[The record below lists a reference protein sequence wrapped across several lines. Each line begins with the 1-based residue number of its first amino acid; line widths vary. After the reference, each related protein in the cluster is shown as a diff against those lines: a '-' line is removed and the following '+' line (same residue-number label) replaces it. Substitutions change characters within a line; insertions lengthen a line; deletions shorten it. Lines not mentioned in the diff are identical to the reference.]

1 MKTTEIFQPI
11 YLQEDISRNI
21 PLIVVDVQP
30 AYESWIV
37 RKFPP
42 SYLADVMNRHQGPI
56 LMFVNADEQGM
67 TEDTKASV
75 FNWWYDNGLEESTW
89 KRPNF
94 TYYDKGYGYLRDW
107 MDYGKSPRVII
118 QSIRFMF
125 QMGET
130 DSREFFYYPGD
141 YDVEVGEK
149 FREIAGN
156 EWAPWMEDSP
166 LIVNWVGIDLLRRH
180 SGYICGG
187 GRDECLREITL
198 MMNAFNIKYKMLE
211 RFVYG

>member
-1 MKTTEIFQPI
+1 MDLFEPVFVTEASKN
-11 YLQEDISRNI
+11 L

-42 SYLADVMNRHQGPI
+42 TYLAEFMNRHNGPI
-56 LMFVNADEQGM
+56 LMFVNAEQEGM
-67 TEDTKASV
+67 TEDTKNSIYY
-75 FNWWYDNGLEESTW
+75 WWIDNGMDPDVW
-89 KRPNF
+89 KRSNF
-94 TYYDKGYGYLRDW
+94 TYYDKGFGYMRSW
-107 MDYGKSPRVII
+107 MDNGVPPKEII
-118 QSIRFMF
+118 KAIRYMF
-125 QMGET
+125 QERAW
-130 DSREFFYYPGD
+130 DSRDIDPKTWNRLLVPYWD
-141 YDVEVGEK
+141 D
-149 FREIAGN
+149 
-156 EWAPWMEDSP
+156 WMEDDP

-187 GRDECLREITL
+187 ARNECLREVTL